1 MAEPEIGLESR
12 TSEEIISD
20 VSAGALPIESPR
32 SLPPSYEINGTEVS
46 EVAFRE
52 YTAQEEQL
60 VFETPG
66 TEGDTV
72 TPQDI
77 PKGWEIVEPETIP
90 EGWEVIENPEQITS
104 INLDAP
110 ENEPVKIQVD
120 KNIDDLTALAN
131 DRFSPEQ
138 LEEWKDNPIDA
149 EHAPEFMG
157 YSDWLPLGGIYRGVE
172 SVKLMSIAKKL
183 EEGEDVTDA
192 EKKNLNQWIDK
203 HVELSLRG
211 FTWGGATIYHGA
223 GMPAFMLEF
232 AATFGIGK
240 SAQVAATKALT
251 GVATAATIKSA
262 VTLAAKAKT
271 AGVITAGVTARVATM
286 GALLP
291 GMYVDQYGNRRLQDR
306 LNITEQGEVIFKA
319 STETPLKAA
328 LMAFTYTNVEVVSEL
343 SGARILKGVGK
354 LGDLSGINKFV
365 IDPVTTRVKTALT
378 TSLTKLPEKVKLA
391 LFDAYKKIQPNARVS
406 EVFTKAGWHGLL
418 GEFSEERLADILRG
432 ATGYA
437 FEDGYTFDDSLT
449 EALGI
454 FDKDRFLLEVGLL
467 SLMKTGQITINAIGN
482 NYRYLKDEMARD
494 ALKNLSEAELQNLL
508 DQNLSMIEE
517 APVVGFPAVPF
528 INTPVLVKTKDI
540 PETRGKGQQY
550 HGTSSTINILDEV
563 SYSSLNIYGQGFY
576 TTDAI
581 DVAKGYSKKGKGK
594 SNAVYK
600 IKIVNDPL
608 LYDLDAPIS
617 LDDRA
622 VVEDILD
629 DLYPLYENN
638 AGEEV
643 HLNTLGEI
651 FDAVRQESD
660 QSADYIQESFDV
672 VQEILR
678 KDGYAGYKHVG
689 GKFTKSKPHNVEIYW
704 NPTNNIVLGDPT
716 MLALEFESTL
726 DQDYVNEL
734 YTGFRRITPPA
745 QVDKPKS
752 VIDYTESMW
761 AKLRANWN
769 DDFRP
774 VLLLLEVAEARGIKL
789 EVGENPRILRKAFLG
804 SIGKVKMN
812 LEDNTFYYDISGN
825 KVVTGLGY
833 GKILEDFDN
842 AVMQTERSPKQ
853 RQADFDS
860 YLIAT
865 RNLED
870 LMDME
875 EVAVSEEQ
883 LEQSRLDLMT
893 LSAKYGD
900 SFEWFNRQAEELY
913 GFQRRILY
921 NFVRSGNMSQKE
933 YDEHVA
939 KHPHYVPFQR
949 ILEEHD
955 YIDSPLTKTG
965 FTAAAKSAIIK
976 MIKGSELE
984 IKSPLLSMISNTTRI
999 ISIADR
1005 NSVARSIVNLKSF
1018 LPEYIQS
1025 SKGNLEIIVN
1035 PKTNEPVLDPKT
1047 GKALM
1052 KTIPKESD
1060 IVVYVNGKRKLYQ
1073 VPPMVLEAMQGLD
1086 PVQLTGLNKLLV
1098 GSVKVFRTGTTSV
1111 PSFVMKNVFRDQF
1124 VAHIQ
1129 SGSSVL
1135 PRTPIDTIQGLMS
1148 IIGNGEMYKE
1158 WQSSGGAQSF
1168 YMDLSDQ
1175 GLIDAAKELY
1185 NKDGLF
1191 KKYAKTLGIRAIL
1204 DAGSVAENATR
1215 VGVFIAAKRRGLSD
1229 LEAMVESRDSSI
1241 DFAVGGKHG
1250 KIANRYIPFLNVG
1263 INGTIRMAEAFKK
1276 NPKLTTMKAL
1286 ATITIPSIAI
1296 AGWYLYGADE
1306 DERREYLEIPTA
1318 TKDMNWVW
1326 KANGKWHSA
1335 PKPFSFGYI
1344 FGTMPE
1350 KFMRWMYD
1358 GDKPEGEKMWQELG
1372 AGFLTSVSPI
1382 SSASGLLPPIAKA
1395 VFEVKSNYD
1404 FHWDSPLTSPYL
1416 ENVDPELRYTKGT
1429 SETAKWIGEQYGLS
1443 PAKVEKFMKNI
1454 VGGTT
1459 PYITGAGDQVL
1470 SRVRELNNEINNV
1483 KPDSDR
1489 ANILTR
1495 AWNVDDPIGT
1505 TSLTMST
1512 FFKVSNEVAR
1522 KKRSYNRLPDYKQYA
1537 YEKKHKFIFDNAD
1550 IMTDTSKEV
1559 SVLLGEVYELREDY
1573 RLDGARKEKRI
1584 SILEKEAYLLAR
1596 DANRIWFKQLKK
1608 ATSDL

>member
-1 MAEPEIGLESR
+1 MAEPEIGLELR
-12 TSEEIISD
+12 APQDNVPTTEEVISD
-20 VSAGALPIESPR
+20 VSAGALPIESPQ
-32 SLPPSYEINGTEVS
+32 SLPPSYKINGTEVS

-60 VFETPG
+60 VFETPV
-66 TEGDTV
+66 TEGGTA

-77 PKGWEIVEPETIP
+77 PKGWEIIEPETIP

-149 EHAPEFMG
+149 EQAPEFMG

-183 EEGEDVTDA
+183 EEGEGVTDA
-192 EKKNLNQWIDK
+192 EQEKLNHWIDK

-211 FTWGGATIYHGA
+211 FTWGGATIYYGA

-232 AATFGIGK
+232 AATFGVGK

-262 VTLAAKAKT
+262 ATLAAKAKT

-291 GMYVDQYGNRRLQDR
+291 GMYVDQYGDRRLQDR

-343 SGARILKGVGK
+343 SGARILKGIGK

-437 FEDGYTFDDSLT
+437 FEDGYTFNDSLT

-467 SLMKTGQITINAIGN
+467 SLMKTGQVTINAIGN
-482 NYRYLKDEMARD
+482 NYRYLQDQIARD
-494 ALKNLSEAELQNLL
+494 SLNTLSEEQLQNLL

-517 APVVGFPAVPF
+517 APSVGFPAVPL
-528 INTPVLVKTKDI
+528 INT
-540 PETRGKGQQY
+540 
-550 HGTSSTINILDEV
+550 
-563 SYSSLNIYGQGFY
+563 
-576 TTDAI
+576 
-581 DVAKGYSKKGKGK
+581 
-594 SNAVYK
+594 
-600 IKIVNDPL
+600 
-608 LYDLDAPIS
+608 
-617 LDDRA
+617 
-622 VVEDILD
+622 
-629 DLYPLYENN
+629 
-638 AGEEV
+638 
-643 HLNTLGEI
+643 
-651 FDAVRQESD
+651 
-660 QSADYIQESFDV
+660 
-672 VQEILR
+672 
-678 KDGYAGYKHVG
+678 
-689 GKFTKSKPHNVEIYW
+689 
-704 NPTNNIVLGDPT
+704 
-716 MLALEFESTL
+716 LAL

-853 RQADFDS
+853 RQADFDA

-900 SFEWFNRQAEELY
+900 SFEWFDRQAEELY

-1018 LPEYIQS
+1018 LPEYIKS

-1229 LEAMVESRDSSI
+1229 LEAMVESRDASL
-1241 DFAVGGKHG
+1241 DFAQGGKHG
-1250 KIANRYIPFLNVG
+1250 KIVNRYIPFLNVG
-1263 INGTIRMAEAFKK
+1263 INGSIRMAESFYN

-1326 KANGKWHSA
+1326 KADGKWHSS

-1350 KFMRWMYD
+1350 KLMRWMYD

-1404 FHWDSPLTSPYL
+1404 FYWDSPLTSPYL

-1443 PAKVEKFMKNI
+1443 PAKVEKFMQNI

-1495 AWNVDDPIGT
+1495 AWNVKDPMSL
-1505 TSLTMST
+1505 TSLTAST
-1512 FFKVSNEVAR
+1512 FFEVSDEVAR
-1522 KKRSYNRLPDYKQYA
+1522 KLNSYNNLPDYKQDA
-1537 YEKKHKFIFDNAD
+1537 YEQKNKFIFDNAD
-1550 IMTDTSKEV
+1550 IMVDTRKEV
-1559 SVLLGEVYELREDY
+1559 NSLLKERNDILDDY
-1573 RLDGARKEKRI
+1573 TLSAEIKTKEEEI
-1584 SILEKEAYLLAR
+1584 IEKDIYYLTR
-1596 DANRIWFKQLKK
+1596 DANQMWFNALRK
-1608 ATSDL
+1608 ASSDL